1 MEVSLL
7 LTKLEHS
14 RNRRVKPAKGKT
26 TALWTLVLGILVL
39 TALGIGSRDRVL
51 VELYARALKSGSVE
65 EKLRAARE
73 LGKMKSVK
81 AVPVLLEALKQ
92 AMAPNRG
99 SISDS
104 LRRAIRGA
112 LLSIGEPAMLC
123 LMRGLKDEDWR
134 LLLPDADET
143 LGQFFLQPVPKNV
156 NGESA
161 IVVESFL
168 AEPMTDPQARTLFFL
183 SQIVGMEAATGL
195 TYGQARTK
203 IRSLVAIRGL
213 KSA

>member
-1 MEVSLL
+1 M
-7 LTKLEHS
+7 
-14 RNRRVKPAKGKT
+14 KPAKGKT

-39 TALGIGSRDRVL
+39 MALGIGSRDRVL

-143 LGQFFLQPVPKNV
+143 LGQFFLRHSQ
-156 NGESA
+156 G
-161 IVVESFL
+161 L
-168 AEPMTDPQARTLFFL
+168 AAGLDREAEAFPDVRPAALFHGGDG
-183 SQIVGMEAATGL
+183 SGA
-195 TYGQARTK
+195 
-203 IRSLVAIRGL
+203 
-213 KSA
+213 